1 MPAIA
6 KLSGSTMRHCR
17 VNSEWHLA
25 HAVRVLR
32 AGGIVA
38 HATEGVWGL
47 ACDPASRVVIQR
59 LLQLKARAVDKGLI
73 VIGASPADFSGELGR
88 LSAAQRAQVCES
100 WPGPVT
106 WVLPND
112 RFAGWV
118 TGGRDQVAVRVP
130 GHPQARALCH
140 AFGGPLVSTSANLAG
155 RTPARSALH
164 ARRSLRDGVDYFL
177 PGEVLAPSGPSEIRT
192 PAGQRLRSATP

>member
-1 MPAIA
+1 
-6 KLSGSTMRHCR
+6 
-17 VNSEWHLA
+17 
-25 HAVRVLR
+25 LR
-32 AGGIVA
+32 AAGIVA

-47 ACDPASRVVIQR
+47 ACDPDSRAAIGR
-59 LLQLKARAVDKGLI
+59 LLHLKARAVDKGLI
-73 VIGASPADFSGELGR
+73 VIGASPTDFRDELWQ
-88 LSAAQRAQVCES
+88 LSQARRAQVCES

-106 WVLPND
+106 WVLPSD

-155 RTPARSALH
+155 RTPARSVLH
-164 ARRSLRDGVDYFL
+164 ARRSLRGGVDYFL

-192 PAGQRLRSATP
+192 PGGPQLRSAAS

>member
-1 MPAIA
+1 
-6 KLSGSTMRHCR
+6 MRHCR

-25 HAVRVLR
+25 CAVRVLR
-32 AGGIVA
+32 EGGIVA

-47 ACDPASRVVIQR
+47 ACDPESRAVIRR
-59 LLQLKARAVDKGLI
+59 LLQFKARAVDKGLI
-73 VIGASPADFSGELGR
+73 VIGASSADFSDELGR
-88 LSAAQRAQVCES
+88 LSIAQRTQVCES

-106 WVLPND
+106 WVLPNE
-112 RFAGWV
+112 RFAGWI

-155 RTPARSALH
+155 RPPARSALR
-164 ARRSLRDGVDYFL
+164 ARRVLRDGVDYFL
-177 PGEVLAPSGPSEIRT
+177 PGEVLAPAGPSEIRT
-192 PAGQRLRSATP
+192 PAGQWLRPASP

>member
-1 MPAIA
+1 
-6 KLSGSTMRHCR
+6 MRHCR

-25 HAVRVLR
+25 CAVRVLR
-32 AGGIVA
+32 EGGIVA

-47 ACDPASRVVIQR
+47 ACDPASRAVIRR
-59 LLQLKARAVDKGLI
+59 LLQFKARAVDKGLI
-73 VIGASPADFSGELGR
+73 VIGASSADFSDELGR
-88 LSAAQRAQVCES
+88 LSIAQRTQVCES

-106 WVLPND
+106 WVLPNE
-112 RFAGWV
+112 RFAGWI

-155 RTPARSALH
+155 RPPARSALR
-164 ARRSLRDGVDYFL
+164 ARRILRDGVDYFL

-192 PAGQRLRSATP
+192 PAGQWLRPASP